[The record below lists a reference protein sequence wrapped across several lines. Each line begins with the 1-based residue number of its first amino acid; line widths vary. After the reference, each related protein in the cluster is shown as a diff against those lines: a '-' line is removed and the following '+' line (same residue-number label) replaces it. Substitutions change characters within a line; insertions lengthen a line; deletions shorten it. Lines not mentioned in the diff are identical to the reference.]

1 MKRVRSIPRRGL
13 LSSAL
18 LLALAPAVSAQDA
31 APPPDEETSVS
42 QAPGPQSEDE
52 ARTLDAVVVTGI
64 RGSFISSMN
73 LKRDAQGVVDGIV
86 AEDIG
91 KFPDTNL
98 AESLQ
103 RISGVSIDRSM
114 GEGSRVT
121 VRGVGPD
128 FNLVLLN
135 GRQMPASSI
144 EATNASNSRA
154 FDFANLAAESISEVE
169 VYKTSRAATPTGGI
183 GATINIKTARPLDNP
198 GFLAN
203 IGVKGVH
210 DTTASNLPDSLQGDD
225 LTGEVS
231 GIFSNTFA
239 DGKFGIALSGSYQER
254 DFGYNEASVGGG
266 WYAFPGGE
274 GPLANAGSAANAT
287 NPPGPGDVYSIPQ
300 NLIYAVNGVQRQRTN
315 GQATLQWAPTDRI
328 TTTLDYT
335 YAENKIQA
343 RRHELS
349 TWFNQAASETSW
361 TDGPIAAPTS
371 YTEYA
376 GCFNPVT
383 GQSTASDAANVCP
396 AGFEPRWGD
405 LAMAGSFNA
414 TRNENKSLGFN
425 VAWEVTDAL
434 DLEFDYHSSSAES
447 GADSPYG
454 SNNVIGT
461 AAFARGVTNVDFSGD
476 FPVLSV
482 LLPPGMDRVGA
493 DQMMV
498 TGSSFRNSYMKS
510 DVDQA
515 QLRGSFDFADYS
527 RLDFGVSTTEVQNRT
542 AYAFTQRDDWG
553 GFGNGAA
560 DYADD
565 LWIPDDI
572 SGYFDQFGGSGDAF
586 GQFFLFDFERL
597 REAAIAARGGDEA
610 AYLPPPGFST
620 DRRTTEKSKSAF
632 VQWSDTFDLSMPLNV
647 AVGVR
652 YEETDV
658 TSSALVPI
666 ATGLL
671 WTGNNEFSVQ
681 FGEPDFTTLRGKYE
695 YWLPSVDLSL
705 EVTDSVLLRGSYGH
719 SIGRPQWNHIQGGQ
733 TLDSFAAYE
742 GGTGSQGDPGLK
754 PLESKNFDL
763 SFEWY
768 YGEGSY
774 LSVGY
779 FRKDIDNYI
788 GTSVIEISPFDL
800 RTPVGGEYF
809 NEAIANGCAEGS
821 ADFRGCVRNY
831 IFENYAGTPG
841 VVQTGIGPDGQP
853 QGTIA
858 GQPGDPLAVFRVSV
872 PVNKESS
879 QLDGWELN
887 VQHMFGDTGFGMS
900 ANYTIVD
907 SDLTYDD
914 YDLGDQF
921 ALVGLSDS
929 ANLVAFYDKGPW
941 QVRAAYNW
949 RDEFLSS
956 TYDSWRPNPV
966 YVEAYGQLDLSIGYQ
981 VSERFSVQ
989 AEAINLTDET
999 TRSHGRHDR
1008 QVFYATQTGPRYMLG
1023 FRYRF

>member
-1 MKRVRSIPRRGL
+1 MKRVHFVPKRRL
-13 LSSAL
+13 LSAAL
-18 LLALAPAVSAQDA
+18 LLALAPVVSAQVATGEPDDQETTTAQAEADA
-31 APPPDEETSVS
+31 
-42 QAPGPQSEDE
+42 Q
-52 ARTLDAVVVTGI
+52 TLDRVVVTGI
-64 RGSFISSMN
+64 RSSLTSSMN
-73 LKRDAQGVVDGIV
+73 LKRDSQGVVDGIV

-114 GEGSRVT
+114 GEGSKVT

-154 FDFANLAAESISEVE
+154 FDFANLASESISAVE
-169 VYKTSRAATPTGGI
+169 VYKTSRAETPTGGI

-210 DTTASNLPDSLQGDD
+210 DTSAGNLPDSLQGDD

-231 GIFSNTFA
+231 GIFSNTSA
-239 DGKFGIALSGSYQER
+239 DGRFGIALSGSYQER
-254 DFGYNEASVGGG
+254 DFGYNEAAVGGG

-274 GPLANAGSAANAT
+274 GPLANAEPAANAT
-287 NPPGPGDVYSIPQ
+287 NAPGPGDIYSIPQ
-300 NLIYAVNGVQRQRTN
+300 NLIYAVNGVQRQRSN
-315 GQATLQWAPTDRI
+315 GQVTLQWAPTDRV

-335 YAENKIQA
+335 YSENKIQA
-343 RRHELS
+343 QRHELS

-376 GCFNPVT
+376 GCFNPAT
-383 GQSTASDAANVCP
+383 EQWTASDAANVCP

-405 LAMAGSFNA
+405 LAMAGSYNA

-482 LLPPGMDRVGA
+482 LLPPGMSSVGA

-510 DVDQA
+510 EVEQA
-515 QLRGSFDFADYS
+515 QVRGSFDFADYS
-527 RLDFGVSTTEVQNRT
+527 RLDFGVSSTEVRNRT
-542 AYAFTQRDDWG
+542 AYNFTQRDDWG

-572 SGYFDQFGGSGDAF
+572 SGYFDQFGGSGGAF
-586 GQFFLFDFERL
+586 GQFFLFDFEAL

-610 AYLPPPGFST
+610 SYLPPPNFST

-632 VQWSDTFDLSMPLNV
+632 AQWSDTFGMDMPLNV

-652 YEETDV
+652 YEETEV

-666 ATGLL
+666 PTGLV
-671 WTGNNEFSVQ
+671 WAGNNEFTVQ
-681 FGEPDFTTLRGKYE
+681 FGPDDFTTLRGKYD
-695 YWLPSVDLSL
+695 YWLPSIDLGWEL
-705 EVTDSVLLRGSYGH
+705 TDSMILRGSYGH

-733 TLDSFAAYE
+733 TIDQFAGYE

-768 YGEGSY
+768 YDDASY

-788 GTSVIEISPFDL
+788 GTAQREIHPGL
-800 RTPVGGEYF
+800 TTPVGGAYF
-809 NEAIANGCAEGS
+809 LEAIANGGCVEGS
-821 ADFRGCVRNY
+821 VDFRGCVRGY
-831 IFENYAGTPG
+831 IFDNYAGTPG
-841 VVQTGIGPDGQP
+841 VVVTGTDPNGQP
-853 QGTIA
+853 TGTIA
-858 GQPGDPLAVFRVSV
+858 GQPGDPLALFRVNV

-879 QLDGWELN
+879 QIDGWELN
-887 VQHMFGDTGFGMS
+887 VQHMFGSSGFGVS

-914 YDLGDQF
+914 YNLGDQF

-929 ANLVAFYDKGPW
+929 ANLIGFYDNGRW

-956 TYDSWRPNPV
+956 TFDSWRPNPV
-966 YVEAYGQLDLSIGYQ
+966 YVDAYGQFDLSVGYQ
-981 VSERFSVQ
+981 VTEQLSLQ

-1008 QVFYATQTGPRYMLG
+1008 EVFYATQTGPRYMFG
-1023 FRYRF
+1023 FRYKF

>member
-1 MKRVRSIPRRGL
+1 MKHTHAAPRRRML
-13 LSSAL
+13 ASAL
-18 LLALAPAVSAQDA
+18 LLALASLAAQAQDA
-31 APPPDEETSVS
+31 SPATPPG
-42 QAPGPQSEDE
+42 QAED
-52 ARTLDAVVVTGI
+52 ADTLDAVVVVGI
-64 RGSFISSMN
+64 RASLESSMN

-154 FDFANLAAESISEVE
+154 FDFANLASESVSAVE
-169 VYKTSRAATPTGGI
+169 VYKTGRAATPTGGI
-183 GATINIKTARPLDNP
+183 GATINIRTARPFDSGP
-198 GFLAN
+198 LASV
-203 IGVKGVH
+203 GLKAVH
-210 DTTASNLPDSLQGDD
+210 DASVDNLPEPMQGRQW
-225 LTGEVS
+225 TGELS
-231 GIFSNTFA
+231 GIFADTFA
-239 DGKFGIALSGSYQER
+239 DGRFGVALSGSYQDR
-254 DFGYNEASVGGG
+254 DFGYNEAGVAGG
-266 WYAFPGGE
+266 WYGCPRWCD
-274 GPLANAGSAANAT
+274 PLATPEVAANAT
-287 NPPGPGDVYSIPQ
+287 NPPGPDDVYAVPQ
-300 NLIYAVNGVQRQRTN
+300 NLLYAVNSVRRQRTN
-315 GQATLQWAPTDRI
+315 GQATLQWAPTE
-328 TTTLDYT
+328 TVTATLDYT
-335 YAENKIQA
+335 YAENRIRA

-349 TWFNQAASETSW
+349 TWFNLAASETEW
-361 TDGPIAAPTS
+361 TDGPIASPLR

-376 GCFNPVT
+376 GCYNP
-383 GQSTASDAANVCP
+383 STDQWAGSDNANNCP

-405 LAMAGSFNA
+405 LAMAGSLNW

-425 VAWEVTDAL
+425 LAWEVNDAL

-461 AAFARGVTNVDFSGD
+461 AAFVRGVTSVDFSGD

-482 LLPPGMDRVGA
+482 LLPPGMDGVGA

-510 DVDQA
+510 EVDQG
-515 QLRGSFDFADYS
+515 QLRGSFRFGDYS
-527 RLDFGVSTTEVQNRT
+527 RLDFGVAYTEVRNRT
-542 AYAFTQRDDWG
+542 AYHFTQRDDWG

-560 DYADD
+560 DYDD
-565 LWIPDDI
+565 SLWIGDDM
-572 SGYFDQFGGSGDAF
+572 SRYFDRFPGSGNAF
-586 GQFFLFDFERL
+586 GDFFVFDFLAL
-597 REAAIAARGGDEA
+597 RDAAIAARGGDEA
-610 AYLPPPGFST
+610 AYLPPDHFST
-620 DRRTTEKSKSAF
+620 DRRTTEKSRSAY
-632 VQWSDTFDLSMPLNV
+632 VQWSDTFGEQMPLNV

-658 TSSALVPI
+658 ISSALVPI

-681 FGEPDFTTLRGKYE
+681 FGDPDFTTLRGSYD
-695 YWLPSVDLSL
+695 YWLPSIDLGL
-705 EVTDSVLLRGSYGH
+705 ELADDMLLRASYGH

-733 TLDSFAAYE
+733 TIDSFAAYE

-754 PLESKNFDL
+754 PLESRNLDL

-774 LSVGY
+774 VSVGW

-788 GTSVIEISPFDL
+788 GTSVIETSAFDL
-800 RTPVGGEYF
+800 RTPVGGALF
-809 NEAIANGCAEGS
+809 NEAVANGCVEGS
-821 ADFRGCVRNY
+821 IDFRGCVRRY
-831 IFENYAGTPG
+831 ILENYAGTPG
-841 VVQTGIGPDGQP
+841 VVQTGVGQDGQP
-853 QGTIA
+853 LGTIA
-858 GQPGDPLAVFRVSV
+858 GMPGDPLAVFRITV
-872 PVNKESS
+872 PVNRDSS

-887 VQHMFGDTGFGMS
+887 VQHMFGDTGFGLA

-914 YDLGDQF
+914 RDLFDQF

-949 RDEFLSS
+949 RDRFLAS

-966 YVEAYGQLDLSIGYQ
+966 YVEDYGQLDLNISYQ
-981 VSERFSVQ
+981 VNEHLSLH

-999 TRSHGRHDR
+999 ARTHGRDER

-1023 FRYRF
+1023 LRYRF

>member
-1 MKRVRSIPRRGL
+1 MKIKHPAPKRRL
-13 LSSAL
+13 LTSAL
-18 LLALAPAVSAQDA
+18 LLALAPPLAAQTAQDS
-31 APPPDEETSVS
+31 APPPAPA
-42 QAPGPQSEDE
+42 QAPAEDPAE
-52 ARTLDAVVVTGI
+52 FDTIFVTGI
-64 RGSFISSMN
+64 RASLESSMN
-73 LKRDAQGVVDGIV
+73 LKRDAQGIVDGIV

-154 FDFANLAAESISEVE
+154 FDFANLASESISGVE

-183 GATINIKTARPLDNP
+183 GATINIKTARPLES
-198 GFLAN
+198 GTLASVG
-203 IGVKGVH
+203 IKAVH
-210 DTTASNLPDSLQGDD
+210 DSSVNNLPGPMRGDTW
-225 LTGEVS
+225 TGELS
-231 GIFSNTFA
+231 GIFSDTFA
-239 DGKFGIALSGSYQER
+239 DGRVGIALSGSYQDR
-254 DFGYNEASVGGG
+254 DFGYNEAAVGGG

-274 GPLANAGSAANAT
+274 GPLANPEPAANAT
-287 NPPGPGDVYSIPQ
+287 NPPGAGDIYSIPQ
-300 NLIYAVNGVQRQRTN
+300 NLIYAVNGVSRQRTN
-315 GQATLQWAPTDRI
+315 AQATLQWKATDRV
-328 TTTLDYT
+328 TATLDYT
-335 YAENKIQA
+335 YAENQIQA

-349 TWFNQAASETSW
+349 TWFNQAASQTSW

-376 GCFNPVT
+376 GCFNPAT
-383 GQSTASDAANVCP
+383 EQWTASDAANVCP

-405 LAMAGSFNA
+405 LAMAGSLNA
-414 TRNENKSLGFN
+414 TKNENKSLGFN
-425 VAWEVTDAL
+425 VAWDVTDSL
-434 DLEFDYHSSSAES
+434 DLEFDYHRSSAES
-447 GADSPYG
+447 GANSPYG

-461 AAFARGVTNVDFSGD
+461 AAFVRGVTNVDFSGD

-482 LLPPGMDRVGA
+482 LLPPGMSTVGA

-498 TGSSFRNSYMKS
+498 TGSSFRNSHMKS
-510 DVDQA
+510 EVDQG
-515 QLRGSFDFADYS
+515 QVRGSFDFANYS
-527 RLDFGVSTTEVQNRT
+527 RLDFGVAYTEVQNRT
-542 AYAFTQRDDWG
+542 AYNFTQRDDWG
-553 GFGNGAA
+553 GFAGGAA
-560 DYADD
+560 DYDD
-565 LWIPDDI
+565 SLWIADDI
-572 SGYFDQFGGSGDAF
+572 SRYFDQFPGSGNAF
-586 GQFFLFDFERL
+586 GSFFLFDFL
-597 REAAIAARGGDEA
+597 AVREAAIAARGGDEA
-610 AYLPPPGFST
+610 AYLPPSDFST
-620 DRRTTEKSKSAF
+620 DRRTTEKSKSAY
-632 VQWSDTFDLSMPLNV
+632 VQWNQTFELGMPLHV
-647 AVGVR
+647 AAGVR
-652 YEETDV
+652 YEETEV

-681 FGEPDFTTLRGKYE
+681 FGDPDFTTLRGKYE
-695 YWLPSVDLSL
+695 YWLPSLDLGL
-705 EVTDSVLLRGSYGH
+705 ELTDSMILRGSYGH

-754 PLESKNFDL
+754 PLESRNFDL

-768 YGEGSY
+768 YGEASY

-788 GTSVIEISPFDL
+788 GTSMVEISPFDL
-800 RTPVGGEYF
+800 RTPVGGAWF
-809 NEAIANGCAEGS
+809 NEAVASGCVEG
-821 ADFRGCVRNY
+821 AIDFRGCVRSY
-831 IFENYAGTPG
+831 IFDNYAGTPG
-841 VVQTGIGPDGQP
+841 VVQTGVGTDGQP
-853 QGTIA
+853 LGTIA
-858 GQPGDPLAVFRVSV
+858 GMPGDPLALFRVSV

-887 VQHMFGDTGFGMS
+887 IQHMFGESGFGMS
-900 ANYTIVD
+900 ANYTIVE

-914 YDLGDQF
+914 FNLGDQF
-921 ALVGLSDS
+921 ALLGLSDS
-929 ANLVAFYDKGPW
+929 ANLVAFYDRGPW

-956 TYDSWRPNPV
+956 TFDSWRPNPV
-966 YVEAYGQLDLSIGYQ
+966 HVEAYGQVDVNVSYQ
-981 VSERFSVQ
+981 VNENLSLH

-999 TRSHGRHDR
+999 MRSHGRHER

-1023 FRYRF
+1023 LRYRF

>member
-1 MKRVRSIPRRGL
+1 MKHPHTTPKKRL
-13 LSSAL
+13 LTSAL
-18 LLALAPAVSAQDA
+18 LLALAPPLAAQVADQTQTQIQTPYSASSDDA
-31 APPPDEETSVS
+31 TE
-42 QAPGPQSEDE
+42 
-52 ARTLDAVVVTGI
+52 LDRVTVTGI
-64 RGSFISSMN
+64 RGSLLSSMN

-103 RISGVSIDRSM
+103 RISGVSIDRSQ

-154 FDFANLAAESISEVE
+154 FDFANLASESISGVE
-169 VYKTSRAATPTGGI
+169 VFKTSRAATATGGI
-183 GATINIKTARPLDNP
+183 GATINIKTARPLEIDT
-198 GFLAN
+198 LAN
-203 IGVKGVH
+203 VGMKAVH
-210 DTTASNLPDSLQGDD
+210 DSSVDNLPKQMQGDKW
-225 LTGEVS
+225 TGEMS
-231 GIFSNTFA
+231 GIFSTKTD
-239 DGKFGIALSGSYQER
+239 DGRFGIALSGSYQER
-254 DFGYNEASVGGG
+254 DFGYNEAAVGGG

-274 GPLANAGSAANAT
+274 GPLANAEPAANAT
-287 NPPGPGDVYSIPQ
+287 NPPGPGDIYSIPQ
-300 NLIYAVNGVQRQRTN
+300 NLIYALNGVSRQRTN
-315 GQATLQWAPTDRI
+315 GQATLQWAPTDTI
-328 TTTLDYT
+328 TATLDYT
-335 YAENKIQA
+335 YAENRIQQ

-349 TWFNQAASETSW
+349 TWFNQAASQTSW

-376 GCFNPVT
+376 GCFNPAT
-383 GQSTASDAANVCP
+383 EQWTASDAMGVCP
-396 AGFEPRWGD
+396 AGFEIRPGD
-405 LAMAGSFNA
+405 LAMAGAQFA
-414 TRNENKSLGFN
+414 TKNENRSVGFN
-425 VAWEVTDAL
+425 VEWAATDSL
-434 DLEFDYHSSSAES
+434 DFEFDFHRSSAES

-482 LLPPGMDRVGA
+482 MLPPGQTSVSPSE
-493 DQMMV
+493 MMV

-510 DVDQA
+510 EVDQG
-515 QLRGSFDFADYS
+515 QVRGTFRFADYS
-527 RLDFGVSTTEVQNRT
+527 QLDFGVAYTEVNNRT
-542 AYAFTQRDDWG
+542 AYNFTQRDDWG
-553 GFGNGAA
+553 GFGGGAA

-565 LWIPDDI
+565 LWIPGDI
-572 SGYFDQFGGSGDAF
+572 SQYFDQFSGSGNAF
-586 GQFFLFDFERL
+586 GQFYLFDFDRL
-597 REAAIAARGGDEA
+597 RAAAIAARGGDEA
-610 AYLPPPGFST
+610 AYLPPDNFTT
-620 DRRTTEKSKSAF
+620 DRRTTEKSKSAY
-632 VQWSDTFDLSMPLNV
+632 VQWSNTWDLSMPLSV
-647 AVGVR
+647 AAGVR
-652 YEETDV
+652 YEETDI

-666 ATGLL
+666 ATGLV
-671 WTGNNEFSVQ
+671 WTGANEFSVQ
-681 FGEPDFTTLRGKYE
+681 FGDPDFTTLRGKYE
-695 YWLPSVDLSL
+695 YWLPSLDTSL
-705 EVTDSVLLRGSYGH
+705 KITEDMVLRASYGH

-733 TLDSFAAYE
+733 TLDSFAGYE

-754 PLESKNFDL
+754 PLESKNLDL

-774 LSVGY
+774 VSVGW

-788 GTSVIEISPFDL
+788 GTSVIETSPFDL
-800 RTPVGGEYF
+800 TTPVGGAYF
-809 NEAIANGCAEGS
+809 NEAVANGCAVGGT
-821 ADFRGCVRNY
+821 DFRNCVRQY
-831 IFENYAGTPG
+831 IFANHAGDPG
-841 VVQTGIGPDGQP
+841 VVVTGTDTNGQP
-853 QGTIA
+853 TGTIS
-858 GQPGDPLAVFRVSV
+858 GLPGDPAAIFRVSV
-872 PVNKESS
+872 PINRDSS

-887 VQHMFGDTGFGMS
+887 VQHMFGESGFGLS

-907 SDLTYDD
+907 SDLTYDN
-914 YDLGDQF
+914 YNLGDQF
-921 ALVGLSDS
+921 AMVGLSDS
-929 ANLVAFYDKGPW
+929 ANLVGFYDKGSW
-941 QVRAAYNW
+941 QIRAAYNW

-966 YVEAYGQLDLSIGYQ
+966 YVEAYGQLDLNVSYQ
-981 VSERFSVQ
+981 VNENFSVH

-999 TRSHGRHDR
+999 MRSHGRNER

>member
-1 MKRVRSIPRRGL
+1 MKTTKAAPRRRL
-13 LSSAL
+13 LTSAL
-18 LLALAPAVSAQDA
+18 LFALTTPLAAQTLAQETASAPAAEPA
-31 APPPDEETSVS
+31 AGEP
-42 QAPGPQSEDE
+42 SE
-52 ARTLDAVVVTGI
+52 LDAIVVTGI
-64 RGSFISSMN
+64 RASLESSMN
-73 LKRDAQGVVDGIV
+73 LKRDAQGIVDGIV

-154 FDFANLAAESISEVE
+154 FDFANLASESISGVE

-183 GATINIKTARPLDNP
+183 GATINIKTARPLDSGP
-198 GFLAN
+198 LAS
-203 IGVKGVH
+203 IGLKAVNDSSV
-210 DTTASNLPDSLQGDD
+210 DNLPGPMRGDTW
-225 LTGEVS
+225 TGEMS
-231 GIFSNTFA
+231 GIFSDTFA
-239 DGKFGIALSGSYQER
+239 DGRVGIALSGSYQDR
-254 DFGYNEASVGGG
+254 DFGYNEAAVGGG
-266 WYAFPGGE
+266 WYAFPGGT
-274 GPLANAGSAANAT
+274 GPVANAGNAT
-287 NPPGPGDVYSIPQ
+287 NPPGEGDIYSIPQ

-315 GQATLQWAPTDRI
+315 AQATLQWAATDSI
-328 TTTLDYT
+328 TATLDYT
-335 YAENKIQA
+335 YAENRIQA

-349 TWFNQAASETSW
+349 TWFNQAASETAW
-361 TDGPIAAPTS
+361 TDGPVAGPTS

-376 GCFNPVT
+376 GCFNPATEQWT
-383 GQSTASDAANVCP
+383 GSDRNNVCP

-405 LAMAGSFNA
+405 LAMAGSLNA
-414 TRNENKSLGFN
+414 TKNENKSLGFN
-425 VAWEVTDAL
+425 VAWEVNDAFS
-434 DLEFDYHSSSAES
+434 LEFDYHSSSAES
-447 GADSPYG
+447 GADSPFG

-461 AAFARGVTNVDFSGD
+461 AAFVRGVTNVDFSGD

-482 LLPPGMDRVGA
+482 LLPPGMTNVGA

-510 DVDQA
+510 EVDQGQA
-515 QLRGSFDFADYS
+515 RGRFDFENYS
-527 RLDFGVSTTEVQNRT
+527 RLDFGVSYTEVQNRT
-542 AYAFTQRDDWG
+542 AYNFTQRDDWG
-553 GFGNGAA
+553 GFGGGAA

-565 LWIPDDI
+565 LWIGDDI
-572 SGYFDQFGGSGDAF
+572 SRYFDQFPGSGDAF
-586 GQFFLFDFERL
+586 GQFYLFDFARL

-610 AYLPPPGFST
+610 AYLPPPDFTT
-620 DRRTTEKSKSAF
+620 DRRTTEKSRSAF
-632 VQWSDTFDLSMPLNV
+632 VQWSNTFDLGMPLNV

-652 YEETDV
+652 YEETEV

-681 FGEPDFTTLRGKYE
+681 FGAPDFTTLRGEYD

-705 EVTDSVLLRGSYGH
+705 EITDSMILRGSYGH

-788 GTSVIEISPFDL
+788 GTSVTEISPFDL
-800 RTPVGGEYF
+800 RTPVGGAYF
-809 NEAIANGCAEGS
+809 NEAVASGCTQGAI
-821 ADFRGCVRNY
+821 DFRGCVRNY

-841 VVQTGIGPDGQP
+841 VVQTGVGTDGQP
-853 QGTIA
+853 LGTIA
-858 GQPGDPLAVFRVSV
+858 GLPGDPLAVFRVTV

-887 VQHMFGDTGFGMS
+887 VQHMFGGSGFGMS
-900 ANYTIVD
+900 ANYTIVE

-914 YDLGDQF
+914 HNLGDQF

-929 ANLVAFYDKGPW
+929 ANLVAFYDQGPW

-956 TYDSWRPNPV
+956 TFDSWRPNPV
-966 YVEAYGQLDLSIGYQ
+966 YVEAYGQLDVNVSYQ
-981 VSERFSVQ
+981 VNENLSLH

-999 TRSHGRHDR
+999 MRSHGRNER

-1023 FRYRF
+1023 LRYRF